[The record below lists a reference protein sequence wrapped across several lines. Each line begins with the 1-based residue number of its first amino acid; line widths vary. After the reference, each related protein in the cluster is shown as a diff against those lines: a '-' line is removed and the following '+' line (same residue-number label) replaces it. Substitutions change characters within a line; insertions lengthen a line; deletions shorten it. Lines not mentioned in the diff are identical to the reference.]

1 MTSDTTLQ
9 LKLGLFDI
17 LQIDPLLGHDV
28 PAMLASRLDDL
39 AYADE
44 LGFDVAFAA
53 ERHFMSQYAAASVT
67 ALIGAASQ
75 RTRRM
80 RLGAMAW
87 TLPIKAP
94 VELAENIAMLDVLTN
109 GRFEAGFGTG
119 HRVEELV
126 ALGVDPVQRIPQFQ
140 ERLALL
146 KALWSG
152 GEVSFERGDIRV
164 REVLV
169 APLPVQEPHPPLW
182 YAGTEP
188 VAAQWMGANGLG
200 LAVGFKPTAQLAPT
214 VAAFTN
220 GRVARSAELREAD
233 PPRPGGTVA
242 LMRSVIV
249 GESDSQVRNDVVDD
263 LLRLDEFIKGNQGEG
278 RQGSRADR
286 HASAN
291 DQFDAM
297 VASEVMIA
305 GSPDTVAD
313 GIASSRQQLQF
324 DVFLANVYAMGAN
337 TERIRA
343 TLDALAGPVRERLSS
358 GAEAVTA

>member
-1 MTSDTTLQ
+1 MTSETTPP

-17 LQIDPLLGHDV
+17 LQIDPLLGQDV

-53 ERHFMSQYAAASVT
+53 ERHFMPQYAAASVT
-67 ALIGAASQ
+67 AWIGAASQ

-126 ALGVDPVQRIPQFQ
+126 ALGVDPAQRIPQFQ

-152 GEVSFERGDIRV
+152 GQVSFERGDIRV

-169 APLPVQEPHPPLW
+169 APQPVQVPHPPLW

-188 VAAQWMGANGLG
+188 VAAQWMGANGVG
-200 LAVGFKPTAQLAPT
+200 LAVGFKPTGQLVPT
-214 VAAFTN
+214 VAAFVN
-220 GRVARSAELREAD
+220 GRDSRAAELYEAD
-233 PPRPGGTVA
+233 PPRPGGTIA

-249 GESDSQVRNDVVDD
+249 GESDRQVRADVVDD
-263 LLRLDEFIKGNQGEG
+263 LLRLDEFIKGSQGE
-278 RQGSRADR
+278 GSRADR
-286 HASAN
+286 YASAN
-291 DQFDAM
+291 ERFDAM

-305 GSPDTVAD
+305 GSPATVAE
-313 GIASSRQQLQF
+313 GIASSRQQVRF
-324 DVFLANVYAMGAN
+324 DVFLANVYAMGST

-343 TLDALAGPVRERLSS
+343 TLDALAGPVRERLTT
-358 GAEAVTA
+358 GAEVTIT